1 MYWSSVSQTIKQKQF
16 NPTCCKPNF
25 NDSRDRLVWFP
36 LLSGLVLVLV
46 SCVCGCGGGAA
57 GSPLKAAPSISSS
70 AGSAPGSTPAP
81 SSTSAAP
88 SILNGPSVGLLTFGN
103 AGFGGDDA
111 NVIQS
116 ALNTTAANGQVLRI
130 PAGSYNISPISFPNN
145 SQLALDAGVTITA
158 NSGYGPFD
166 KMLNI
171 KSKDVTIA
179 GPAATS
185 VIFKMRKSEYAAEH
199 ARDGSEYRHCLNI
212 EGASNVAV
220 SGISCNQSGGDG
232 LYIGYGA
239 QNQPS
244 QNVTVSDSIFDQ
256 NFRQGWSLIS
266 GQHIF
271 VYRCH
276 FTNTSGTNPEA
287 GIDIEPNTPSGVVAD
302 VHIEDSFTTGNAG
315 PGFKLAF
322 WKIDGTSQTV
332 NLTLLRHHSSANKLS
347 GYDANNNDVNS
358 NARGQVLVQDSYS
371 ENDGSY
377 GALGHWYQA
386 NGPTLIFQNLT
397 IANPHQNGPDP
408 TYGNGDMA
416 AVGLM
421 RGGGGQQPLGNIQF
435 RGVNISVTNG
445 KVNRYFNFADDSKKA
460 IEKMV
465 FNPGT
470 LSGASQ
476 VPPDGLIEAAGYNTV
491 NQ

>member
-1 MYWSSVSQTIKQKQF
+1 VYRPSVFQTIKQTPGNRIF
-16 NPTCCKPNF
+16 RRSNSF
-25 NDSRDRLVWFP
+25 GSRNRLAGFP
-36 LLSGLVLVLV
+36 LLSVLVFALAA
-46 SCVCGCGGGAA
+46 CACGCSGGAA
-57 GSPLKAAPSISSS
+57 GSLLKPAVSLSPADSVP
-70 AGSAPGSTPAP
+70 GSAPAPA
-81 SSTSAAP
+81 
-88 SILNGPSVGLLTFGN
+88 SIPGTPSVDLLSFGN
-103 AGFGGDDA
+103 AGFGGDDTS
-111 NVIQS
+111 VLQS
-116 ALNTTAANGQVLRI
+116 ALNTTAAHGQVLRV

-158 NSGYGPFD
+158 NPGYGTLD

-171 KSKDVTIA
+171 KSQNVTITGA
-179 GPAATS
+179 GATS

-199 ARDGSEYRHCLNI
+199 ARDGSEYRHCLDI
-212 EGASNVAV
+212 EGASDVTV
-220 SGISCNQSGGDG
+220 TGISCNQSGGDG

-276 FTNTSGTNPEA
+276 FTNTNGTNPEA
-287 GIDIEPNTPSGVVAD
+287 GIDIEPNTPFGVVAD

-332 NLTLLRHHSSANKLS
+332 DLTLLRHHSSSNKLS
-347 GYDANNNDVNS
+347 GYDANNNDVSS
-358 NARGQVLVQDSYS
+358 NARGQALIQDSYS

-397 IANPHQNGPDP
+397 ITNPHQNGPDP

-421 RGGGGQQPLGNIQF
+421 RGGGGQEPLGNIQF

-445 KVNRYFNFADDSKKA
+445 KVNRYFHFADDSNKA

-465 FNPGT
+465 FSPGT

-476 VPPDGLIEAAGYNTV
+476 VPPDGLIQSAGYNSV
-491 NQ
+491 GQ